1 MSPDT
6 GWTPDTPDPPETPLL
21 DRIASLCLAA
31 MAAIK
36 EEEKE
41 VAQGLLLEAYAML
54 DDEQEDCDECEW
66 EVDIE
71 KTAASKE
78 ATYYECATGCGSEL
92 KVMVI
97 EETDDPDE
105 ERDDA

>member
-1 MSPDT
+1 MNAE
-6 GWTPDTPDPPETPLL
+6 WTPDPDPSLV
-21 DRIASLCLAA
+21 DRVAGLCLAA
-31 MAAIK
+31 MTAIK
-36 EEEKE
+36 DDEKE
-41 VAQGLLLEAYAML
+41 VAQGLLLEACAML

-78 ATYYECATGCGSEL
+78 ATYYNCANRCGSEL

-97 EETDDPDE
+97 ECDE
-105 ERDDA
+105 EEDA